1 MYEFVRSFSA
11 VLASV
16 MLMAALSTTA
26 ADAQRR
32 DRDEDRRSDRDGRG
46 SRDEER
52 RRERNWDLLGEKRVG
67 FRVDRDVINLRQGED
82 WYRERRYRTL
92 RFVADGND
100 IHMMRI
106 RLVYL
111 NGHGEDFPVDQLIR
125 QGDELPIDLRGE
137 RGYIGRI
144 EMTYRA
150 RANFSGAAVIKVYGE
165 RSRRDGPRPVVD
177 RGDWVELGCKQVSLV
192 GRDRDTIDVGRRE
205 GRFSAIRL
213 HVRGADV
220 EMLDLKVIYANGDPD
235 DIPVRNLIR
244 ADSRTRPLDLRGRER
259 SISEV
264 VLAYRTVLNPV
275 DMIAR
280 QRISQATV
288 CVEGLQ

>member
-1 MYEFVRSFSA
+1 MYRFARGFFA
-11 VLASV
+11 VLAGV
-16 MLMAALSTTA
+16 VLTAALSTTA
-26 ADAQRR
+26 AEAQRR
-32 DRDEDRRSDRDGRG
+32 DRDDDRRSDRDSRG
-46 SRDEER
+46 SRDEDR
-52 RRERNWDLLGEKRVG
+52 RRERSWELLGEKRVG

-92 RFVADGND
+92 HFVADGND
-100 IHMMRI
+100 IHMIRI

-111 NGHGEDFPVDQLIR
+111 NGYGEDFAIDRLIR

-150 RANFSGAAVIKVYGE
+150 RPDFRGGAVIKVYGE
-165 RSRRDGPRPVVD
+165 RSRRESPSPVAD
-177 RGDWVELGCKQVSLV
+177 RGDWVELGCKQVSLI
-192 GRDRDTIDVGRRE
+192 GRDRDTIPVGRRE
-205 GRFSAIRL
+205 GRFAAIRL
-213 HVRGADV
+213 QVRGADV
-220 EMLDLKVIYANGDPD
+220 EIRDLRVVYANGDPD

-259 SISEV
+259 SIDQVELV
-264 VLAYRTVLNPV
+264 YRTVLNPV

-280 QRISQATV
+280 QRLSQATV

>member
-1 MYEFVRSFSA
+1 MSRFLRGLSA
-11 VLASV
+11 VLAGV
-16 MLMAALSTTA
+16 VLTAALSTTA

-32 DRDEDRRSDRDGRG
+32 DRDEDRRSERDGRS

-52 RRERNWDLLGEKRVG
+52 RRERSWELLGEKQVG

-92 RFVADGND
+92 HFVADGND

-111 NGHGEDFPVDQLIR
+111 NGHGEDFPVDRLIR

-150 RANFSGAAVIKVYGE
+150 RPDFRGGAVIKVYGE
-165 RSRRDGPRPVVD
+165 RSRREGPPPVAD
-177 RGDWVELGCKQVSLV
+177 RGDWLELGCKQVSLI
-192 GRDRDTIDVGRRE
+192 GRDRDTVSVGRRE

-213 HVRGADV
+213 QVRGADV
-220 EMLDLKVIYANGDPD
+220 EILDLKVVYANGDPD

-259 SISEV
+259 SIDQVELV
-264 VLAYRTVLNPV
+264 YRTVLNPV

-280 QRISQATV
+280 QRLSQATV

>member
-1 MYEFVRSFSA
+1 MYVVLRRLSL
-11 VLASV
+11 VLAGV
-16 MLMAALSTTA
+16 VLMAALSTTA

-32 DRDEDRRSDRDGRG
+32 DRDEDRRFDRDGRG
-46 SRDEER
+46 SRDDER
-52 RRERNWDLLGEKRVG
+52 RRARSWELLGEKEVG
-67 FRVDRDVINLRQGED
+67 FRVDRDVITLRQGEE

-92 RFVADGND
+92 HFVADGND
-100 IHMMRI
+100 IHMIRI

-111 NGHGEDFPVDQLIR
+111 NGYGEEFRVDRLIR

-137 RGYIGRI
+137 RGYISRI

-150 RANFSGAAVIKVYGE
+150 RPDFRGGAVIKVYGE
-165 RSRRDGPRPVVD
+165 RPRRDDPPPVAD
-177 RGDWVELGCKQVSLV
+177 RGDWVELGCKQVSLI

-235 DIPVRNLIR
+235 DISVRNLIR

-259 SISEV
+259 SISQV
-264 VLAYRTVLNPV
+264 GLVYRTVLNPV